1 MKNLTSE
8 LIAKAAK
15 SCLTC
20 GGTII
25 LDTYTD
31 KDIEII

>member
-1 MKNLTSE
+1 MMNFTPE

-31 KDIEII
+31 KDREMI